1 MKNEELVKKLRE
13 ECKGNNWVVITENGD
28 IWGSDASFEALK
40 MGGGKIAIFN
50 AYDLEDELSSNY
62 KKGGILDHLS
72 YDDYDT
78 VENFLNR
85 FRKDYDLWK

>member
-40 MGGGKIAIFN
+40 MGGGKIAIFKV
-50 AYDLEDELSSNY
+50 DELSDTLNCDY
-62 KKGGILDHLS
+62 KKYSILEFLS
-72 YDDYDT
+72 DEYDT
-78 VENFLNR
+78 IENFLNR
-85 FRKDYDLWK
+85 YRENYDLWK